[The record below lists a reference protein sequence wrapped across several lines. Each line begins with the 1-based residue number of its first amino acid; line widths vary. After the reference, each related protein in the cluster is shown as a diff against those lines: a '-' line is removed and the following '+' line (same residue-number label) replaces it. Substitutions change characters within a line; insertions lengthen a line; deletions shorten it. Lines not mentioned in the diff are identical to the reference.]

1 MTCNHKT
8 SDVTDTRPRDFIGK
22 GGKPKYK
29 ITDIPFYIVRRRKCC
44 DCGDKFTTVEVDAEY
59 IAKLKAN
66 EKTLESL
73 KVFLHGRV

>member
-1 MTCNHKT
+1 MTCNHKN
-8 SDVTDTRPRDFIGK
+8 SDVTDSRARDFIGK

-29 ITDIPFYIVRRRKCC
+29 ITDIPFYIVRRRKCR

-59 IAKLKAN
+59 IKELKAS

-73 KVFLHGRV
+73 KGFLYGKP